1 MMQPRFVLNLRELPD
16 HGFGTRSL
24 TWWGTVGMFAIESMT
39 LAIGGVVYLYL
50 MEQEVH
56 WPPVAKSPDLEIAT
70 VLTTLLVLSV
80 IPNMW
85 LKHRAEQYDLK
96 TVRIGMVVMSLIG
109 AALVPLRLYEFAR
122 LNVQWDTNA
131 YGSAVWGLLGL
142 HTAHLVTDLVD
153 TIVLAALLFSRH
165 GSHSRRFADTAENAM
180 YWNFVVLAWLPVYAI
195 IYWVPRWV

>member
-1 MMQPRFVLNLRELPD
+1 MQSRFVLNLRELPD

-39 LAIGGVVYLYL
+39 LAIGGAVYLYL
-50 MEQEVH
+50 MAQEAH
-56 WPPVAKSPDLEIAT
+56 WPPAARNPDLEIS
-70 VLTTLLVLSV
+70 TTLTALLLLSV

-85 LKHRAEQYDLK
+85 LKRRAEQYDLK
-96 TVRIGMVVMSLIG
+96 AVRRGMVVMSLIG
-109 AALVPLRLYEFAR
+109 AALVPLRLYEFTH

-153 TIVLAALLFSRH
+153 TVVLGALLFSRH
-165 GSHSRRFADTAENAM
+165 GGHARRFVDTAENAM

-195 IYWVPRWV
+195 IYWLPRWA

>member
-1 MMQPRFVLNLRELPD
+1 MQSRFVLNLSELPD

-39 LAIGGVVYLYL
+39 LAIGGAAYLYL
-50 MEQEVH
+50 MAQEVH
-56 WPPVAKSPDLEIAT
+56 WPPAARNPDLQIST
-70 VLTTLLVLSV
+70 TLTALLVLSV

-85 LKHRAEQYDLK
+85 LKRRAEQYDLK
-96 TVRIGMVVMSLIG
+96 TVRRGMVVMSLIG
-109 AALVPLRLYEFAR
+109 AALIPLRLYEFAH

-153 TIVLAALLFSRH
+153 TVVLAALLFSRH
-165 GSHSRRFADTAENAM
+165 GSHARRFVDTAENAM

-195 IYWVPRWV
+195 IYWLPRWA

>member
-1 MMQPRFVLNLRELPD
+1 MQARPALDLRDLPD

-39 LAIGGVVYLYL
+39 LAIGGAAYLYL
-50 MEQEVH
+50 VQHEAH
-56 WPPVAKSPDLEIAT
+56 WPPVDRSPDLEISTTLT
-70 VLTTLLVLSV
+70 VLLVLSV

-85 LKHRAEQYDLK
+85 LKRRAERYDLK
-96 TVRIGMVVMSLIG
+96 AVRIGMIVMSLIG
-109 AALVPLRLYEFAR
+109 AALVPLRLYEFAH
-122 LNVQWDTNA
+122 LNVHWDTNA

-142 HTAHLVTDLVD
+142 HTVHLVTDLVD

-165 GSHSRRFADTAENAM
+165 GNHARRYVDTAENAM

-195 IYWVPRWV
+195 IYWVPRWM

>member
-1 MMQPRFVLNLRELPD
+1 MMQSRFVLNLRQLPD

-39 LAIGGVVYLYL
+39 LAVGGAVYLYL
-50 MEQEVH
+50 MAQEAH
-56 WPPVAKSPDLEIAT
+56 WPPAARNPDLGIST
-70 VLTTLLVLSV
+70 TLTALLVLSV

-85 LKHRAEQYDLK
+85 LKRRAERYDLK
-96 TVRIGMVVMSLIG
+96 AVRIGMIVMSLIG

-153 TIVLAALLFSRH
+153 TVVLAALLFSRH
-165 GSHSRRFADTAENAM
+165 GSHARRFVDTAENAM
-180 YWNFVVLAWLPVYAI
+180 YWNFVVLAWLPVYVI
-195 IYWVPRWV
+195 IYWLPRWA

>member
-1 MMQPRFVLNLRELPD
+1 MRTRFALNLRELPD

-39 LAIGGVVYLYL
+39 LAIGAAAYLYL
-50 MEQEVH
+50 MQHETH
-56 WPPVAKSPDLEIAT
+56 WPPVARSPDLGISTA
-70 VLTTLLVLSV
+70 LTTVLVLSV

-85 LKHRAEQYDLK
+85 LKRRAEQYDLK
-96 TVRIGMVVMSLIG
+96 AVRIGMILMSLIG
-109 AALVPLRLYEFAR
+109 VALVPLRLYEFAH

-142 HTAHLVTDLVD
+142 HTTHLVTDLVD

-165 GSHSRRFADTAENAM
+165 GNHARRFVDTAENAM
-180 YWNFVVLAWLPVYAI
+180 YWNFVVLAWLPVYVI
-195 IYWVPRWV
+195 IYWVPRWL